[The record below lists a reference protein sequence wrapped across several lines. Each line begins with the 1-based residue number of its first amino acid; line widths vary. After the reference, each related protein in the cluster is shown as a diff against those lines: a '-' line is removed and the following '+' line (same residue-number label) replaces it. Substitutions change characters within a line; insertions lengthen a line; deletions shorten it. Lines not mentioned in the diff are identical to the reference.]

1 MHTGAERR
9 EVILYLLFFFF
20 FYNKSMCVK
29 QCAIHVAICRSEL
42 ETKLEVTVTELEE
55 LRKIVDN
62 LHQSDEILS
71 NSSDRRRS
79 VMENCRLLIKEVIAG
94 DVTDTYL

>member
-9 EVILYLLFFFF
+9 EVILYLLFFF

>member
-9 EVILYLLFFFF
+9 EVILYLLVLQQIT
-20 FYNKSMCVK
+20 NIK
-29 QCAIHVAICRSEL
+29 QCAIHVVICRSEL